1 MRVRVLVF
9 VHVRER
15 ERERESE
22 RKCKERKGWVCETQT
37 KGVCVCFSGID
48 KYMYMHIYKCIHT
61 FVFVCVVSL

>member
-15 ERERESE
+15 ERERERE
-22 RKCKERKGWVCETQT
+22 EMQGRKDWVCETET